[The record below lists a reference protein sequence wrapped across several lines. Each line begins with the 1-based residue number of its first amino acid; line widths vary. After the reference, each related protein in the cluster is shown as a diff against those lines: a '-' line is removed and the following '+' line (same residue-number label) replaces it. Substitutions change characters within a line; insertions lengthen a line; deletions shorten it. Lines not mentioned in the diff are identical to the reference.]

1 MPPADQGTEPGSE
14 ESFQDPAC
22 GSRGGWYTASAM
34 TRALPSPL
42 DELRPDSTLA
52 ALPKADLHLHQEQT
66 PRLDR
71 VLAAREGRP
80 AYDWRAW
87 AARLLTDHPP
97 GVQRFAQ
104 LSRTHPVPAAADAD
118 DALFVARLEDLL
130 EEAARDGAVLV
141 EVRVGR
147 ETVLRPGFIDL
158 FREAE
163 RRVRG
168 RYPNLHAVAV
178 TTVLLWLEP
187 ERLEAVV
194 AATLAASRDVL
205 GGIDLL
211 YQPYDSEADWDVAYR
226 VAARAAEAGLGVTA
240 HAGEL
245 SVANIAAAL
254 RTPGLTR
261 LGHAVHAVDD
271 PRLLDLVAARGVTIE
286 CCLTCNVF
294 FGAVPSFEEHPI
306 RRFVQRGIPVALGAD
321 NPVQLGTTIG
331 REYAVAA
338 ALGFTTADLM
348 AITRNALRACFAPAA
363 LRSSL
368 LAALPDGAP
377 APRP

>member
-1 MPPADQGTEPGSE
+1 MPGVLPG
-14 ESFQDPAC
+14 
-22 GSRGGWYTASAM
+22 
-34 TRALPSPL
+34 PL
-42 DELRPDSTLA
+42 DEPRPDPTVA

-71 VLAAREGRP
+71 VLAARERRP

-87 AARLLTDHPP
+87 AERLMADRPAGMP
-97 GVQRFAQ
+97 RFAA
-104 LSRTHPVPAAADAD
+104 LSRTHPVPVEADAD
-118 DALFVARLEDLL
+118 DELFVARLADLL

-147 ETVLRPGFIDL
+147 ETVLRPGFMDL

-168 RYPNLHAVAV
+168 RYPDLHAVAV
-178 TTVLLWLEP
+178 NTVLLWLEP
-187 ERLEAVV
+187 DRLEAVLEG
-194 AATLAASRDVL
+194 TLAAARDGL

-211 YQPYDSEADWDVAYR
+211 YRPYDTEADWDVAYR
-226 VAARAAEAGLGVTA
+226 VAARADDAGLGVTA
-240 HAGEL
+240 HAGEF
-245 SVANIAAAL
+245 STANIAAAL

-306 RRFVQRGIPVALGAD
+306 GRLVQRGIPVALGAD

-338 ALGFTTADLM
+338 ALGFSPADLL
-348 AITRNALRACFAPAA
+348 AFTRNAVRACFAPAA

-368 LAALPDGAP
+368 LAALSGGAGP
-377 APRP
+377 ILKRALSPTAGRRS